1 MVKCPRCG
9 YDNLSSTAYCVNCSY
24 VLKDSS
30 IRKNKSEWK
39 MGTAKKIA
47 LIIGIIAIAYIVYMW
62 VEKDIMTIYTT
73 MPKEQVVPL
82 IATTIAVSLIKVAAI
97 AGGILLIKW
106 IISKFKNK

>member
-1 MVKCPRCG
+1 
-9 YDNLSSTAYCVNCSY
+9 
-24 VLKDSS
+24 
-30 IRKNKSEWK
+30 
-39 MGTAKKIA
+39 
-47 LIIGIIAIAYIVYMW
+47 MW
-62 VEKDIMTIYTT
+62 VEKDIVTIYTT

>member
-1 MVKCPRCG
+1 M
-9 YDNLSSTAYCVNCSY
+9 NL
-24 VLKDSS
+24 VLMKK
-30 IRKNKSEWK
+30 KNKLEFDK
-39 MGTAKKIA
+39 GGIRMDNNEKKKKEPWR
-47 LIIGIIAIAYIVYMW
+47 IIVGIIAIAYIVYMW